1 MKLEIGQVLSNQDVS
16 RLFDVCA
23 QRGIRYSGSLQTGIR
38 HVVLITVLHKT
49 SEDLTRIPYEDR
61 KVGECLLY
69 TGEGRYGNQKMSR
82 GNLVL
87 KQQMEKGYPIYVFER
102 KSPGRYAF
110 LGEYEVVSWWDE
122 FQSDSQGMK
131 RRVFMF
137 ELARKREGCSGKVN
151 K

>member
-1 MKLEIGQVLSNQDVS
+1 MLSNRDIS
-16 RLFDVCA
+16 RIFDVCA
-23 QRGIRYSGSLQTGIR
+23 QRGIRYSGSLRTGIR
-38 HVVLITVLHKT
+38 HVVLITVLHKN
-49 SEDLTRIPYEDR
+49 SEDTARIPYEDR
-61 KVGECLLY
+61 KVGGRLLY

-87 KQQMEKGYPIYVFER
+87 KLQMEKGYPIYVFEK

-122 FQSDSQGMK
+122 FQRDSRWEK

-137 ELARKREGCSGKVN
+137 ELMRKRRCVLVKLNN

>member
-1 MKLEIGQVLSNQDVS
+1 MKLEIGQVLSNRDIS
-16 RLFDVCA
+16 RIFDVCV
-23 QRGIRYSGSLQTGIR
+23 QRGIRYSGSLRTGIK

-61 KVGECLLY
+61 KIGDRLLY
-69 TGEGRYGNQKMSR
+69 TGEGRHGNQKMSR

-87 KQQMEKGYPIYVFER
+87 KQQMEKGYPIYVFEK

-110 LGEYEVVSWWDE
+110 LGEYKVVSWWDE
-122 FQSDSQGMK
+122 FQEDSQGKK

-137 ELARKREGCSGKVN
+137 ELACKGGLLHKSK
-151 K
+151 